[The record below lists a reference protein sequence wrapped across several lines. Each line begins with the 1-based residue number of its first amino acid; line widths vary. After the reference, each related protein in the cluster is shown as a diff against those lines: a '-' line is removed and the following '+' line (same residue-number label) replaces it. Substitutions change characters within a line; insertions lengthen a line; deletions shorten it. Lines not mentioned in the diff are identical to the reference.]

1 VTAVNE
7 VETTLRTN
15 VGYVGDI
22 LAALKD
28 IPADR
33 RLEVRAELPVA
44 AGAIDEIT
52 IHEDGHVVVY
62 VR

>member
-1 VTAVNE
+1 MTAANE

-33 RLEVRAELPVA
+33 RIEIRGDLPSANRV
-44 AGAIDEIT
+44 IDEIT